1 MSQFFDAI
9 ARRGEGVLML
19 LGRLL
24 VGALFVPSG
33 FGKLTGIG
41 GPGLNAFAGVL
52 GGKGLPV
59 PLAWAVVAALIE
71 FFAGLAVVLGLWT
84 RAAAFLMVLF
94 TIAAAL
100 LSHNYWTMAD
110 AARAAQF
117 IQFWKNMAI
126 VGGFLFLFVHGAGPL
141 SLDGRR

>member
-1 MSQFFDAI
+1 MSPFFDAI

-59 PLAWAVVAALIE
+59 PLAWAAVGALIE

-84 RAAAFLMVLF
+84 RAAAFLMVFF

-100 LSHNYWTMAD
+100 LSHNYWAMAD
-110 AARAAQF
+110 AARAANY

-126 VGGFLFLFVHGAGPL
+126 VGGFLFLFVHGPGPL